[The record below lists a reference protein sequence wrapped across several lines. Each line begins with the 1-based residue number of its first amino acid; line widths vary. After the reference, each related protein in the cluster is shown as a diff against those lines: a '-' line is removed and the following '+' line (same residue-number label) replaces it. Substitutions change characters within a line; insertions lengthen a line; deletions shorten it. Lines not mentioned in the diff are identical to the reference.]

1 MASSTDPRLR
11 CAQGSLTAGA
21 AIDTGTVI
29 VPAMPGRTL
38 TVVDGWM
45 RAIGGAAGGG
55 TGIYVKDST
64 TGTVACEW
72 LVGDLTQNAVARLGG
87 GTTVATNLGTALAG
101 NEGLKIVKHGNN
113 ITTATSVDYCIYYTV
128 GI

>member
-11 CAQGSLTAGA
+11 CAKGSILVA
-21 AIDTGTVI
+21 DVNTGTVI

-38 TVVDGWM
+38 AVVDGWM

-55 TGIYVKDST
+55 TGVYVKDTT
-64 TGTVACEW
+64 TGTIACEW
-72 LVGDLTQNAVARLGG
+72 LVADLTQNTVARIGV
-87 GTTVATNLGTALAG
+87 GTTVATNVGTALG
-101 NEGLKIVKHGNN
+101 GSEGLKVIKHGGD
-113 ITTATSVDYCIYYTV
+113 ITTATSVDYCVYYTV